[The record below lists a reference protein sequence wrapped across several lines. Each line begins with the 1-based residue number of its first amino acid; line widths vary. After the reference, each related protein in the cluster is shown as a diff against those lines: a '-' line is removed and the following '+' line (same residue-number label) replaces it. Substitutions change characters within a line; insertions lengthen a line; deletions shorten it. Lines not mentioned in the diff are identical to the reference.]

1 MNIFVEYNKIDYVI
15 DYNITTNNQFT
26 IKEMFFKSLKKI
38 DFNVNENNFFF
49 VKEKNINKYKI
60 IFNDIKLINELKTS
74 FNYQLNILDII
85 NMEKTLLTEEI
96 LLEYG
101 ASKEYVDEYSYED
114 ENGKTIICEEYY
126 FTIDLPSEEGYL
138 TPECFISQTNV
149 DITDND
155 KDNKCYTLSLFDTGL
170 AKCSTLED
178 LLIAYKVLSGVELPK
193 KGFPKK

>member
-1 MNIFVEYNKIDYVI
+1 MNVFIEYNKIDYVI

-60 IFNDIKLINELKTS
+60 IFNDIKIINELKKS

-101 ASKEYVDEYSYED
+101 ASKEYVDEYTYED

-126 FTIDLPSEEGYL
+126 FTIDLPLKNGYL
-138 TPECFISQTNV
+138 SPECFISQTNV

-155 KDNKCYTLSLFDTGL
+155 NKHYTLSLFDTGL
-170 AKCSTLED
+170 AECSTLED
-178 LLIAYKVLSGVELPK
+178 LLIAYKVLSGIELPK